1 MSEESFNSAG
11 KTAAQQQGSRF
22 EDEFTENDLAMVN
35 LGYWDPSADT
45 ETDSE
50 SGEESDR
57 ENASVPEQTSTDQEH
72 KAETERDSDKNITS
86 SDARHPAKVTRAV
99 AADAEEFS
107 RVELI
112 PGGVKSAIE
121 AILAVADTL

>member
-50 SGEESDR
+50 
-57 ENASVPEQTSTDQEH
+57 
-72 KAETERDSDKNITS
+72 KNLI
-86 SDARHPAKVTRAV
+86 AKMPRYPSRLLLTRNTKPK
-99 AADAEEFS
+99 
-107 RVELI
+107 L
-112 PGGVKSAIE
+112 SAILTK
-121 AILAVADTL
+121 I

>member
-57 ENASVPEQTSTDQEH
+57 ENASVPS
-72 KAETERDSDKNITS
+72 RLLL
-86 SDARHPAKVTRAV
+86 TRNTKP
-99 AADAEEFS
+99 
-107 RVELI
+107 RL
-112 PGGVKSAIE
+112 SAIL
-121 AILAVADTL
+121 IKI